1 MQSARRKLP
10 AFSAALCAAVA
21 ALCLLAVS
29 AQAATYPPGGGAFN
43 GGLEGWT
50 TPVKP
55 ACNIPLMGLCT
66 TTAGYD
72 GENGN
77 PAGSLAANTTI
88 LLNLGGVFKST
99 AVFQSPNFTA
109 SEGGAATLHVDREL
123 ASGNLLDLAPK
134 ADYVVTLIDRSTGIG
149 SEAITDSVA
158 GVNAAFTGKDGAATL
173 VAGHSYAISID
184 AETSSSVANVGLLGS
199 TSLRFDN
206 VSLTVGTSGG
216 GGGGGGNNGGNG
228 GNGNGGGG
236 GGAGNGA
243 NGLSDSRLLSLLQS
257 SSGGTAVLKGNRLF
271 VKRPCPAKIGRSCHL
286 SIQGLLKK
294 NKPATTKRTSKVAKG
309 KTKQLVLKVKP
320 KAKAKLA
327 TSKRLLF
334 KETVK
339 AGQAKAT
346 VYKRL
351 KLIRRR

>member
-1 MQSARRKLP
+1 M
-10 AFSAALCAAVA
+10 FSAVCCAAVVA
-21 ALCLLAVS
+21 ACLVAGS
-29 AQAATYPPGGGAFN
+29 AQAATYPSGGGAFN

-50 TPVKP
+50 MPVKP

-72 GENGN
+72 GEGGN
-77 PAGSLAANTTI
+77 PAGSLVANTTI
-88 LLNLGGVFKST
+88 LVNLGGTFKST
-99 AVFQSPNFTA
+99 ATFQSPNFTA
-109 SEGGAATLHVDREL
+109 GEGGAATLHLDRQL

-134 ADYVVTLIDRSTGIG
+134 ADYVVTLNDRSSGVS
-149 SEAITDSVA
+149 SEVITDSI
-158 GVNAAFTGKDGAATL
+158 GGTEAAFKGKDGAATL
-173 VAGHSYAISID
+173 IAGHTYAISID

-199 TSLRFDN
+199 SALRFDN
-206 VSLTVGTSGG
+206 VSLTVGSSGGNGGNGG
-216 GGGGGGNNGGNG
+216 GGAKNGGNG
-228 GNGNGGGG
+228 GNG

-243 NGLSDSRLLSLLQS
+243 NSLSDSRLLSLLQS
-257 SSGGTAVLKGNRLF
+257 SGGGTAVLKGKRLF
-271 VKRPCPAKIGRSCHL
+271 VKTPCPAKVGRGCRV

-294 NKPATTKRTSKVAKG
+294 RKPATTKRTSKVAKG

-320 KAKAKLA
+320 KAKARLA
-327 TSKRLLF
+327 KSKRLLF

-351 KLIRRR
+351 KLMRR

>member
-10 AFSAALCAAVA
+10 ALSAACCAAVA
-21 ALCLLAVS
+21 ALCLLAGS
-29 AQAATYPPGGGAFN
+29 TQAATYPSGGGAFN

-50 TPVKP
+50 MPVKP

-72 GENGN
+72 DENGN

-88 LLNLGGVFKST
+88 LLNLGGVFKAT
-99 AVFQSPNFTA
+99 AAFQSPNFTA

-123 ASGNLLDLAPK
+123 ASGNLLDLTPK
-134 ADYVVTLIDRSTGIG
+134 ADYVVTLIDRSSGVS
-149 SEAITDSVA
+149 SEAIADSVA
-158 GVNAAFTGKDGAATL
+158 GANAAFTGKDGAATL
-173 VAGHSYAISID
+173 VAGHVYAISID

-206 VSLTVGTSGG
+206 VSLTVGSSGG
-216 GGGGGGNNGGNG
+216 NDGNGGGGNGGDGGN
-228 GNGNGGGG
+228 G
-236 GGAGNGA
+236 GGAGNGVS
-243 NGLSDSRLLSLLQS
+243 GLSSSRLLSLLQS
-257 SSGGTAVLKGNRLF
+257 SSGGTAVLKGKRLF
-271 VKRPCPAKIGRSCHL
+271 VKTPCPAKVGSSCRV

-294 NKPATTKRTSKVAKG
+294 HKPATTKRTSKVAKG
-309 KTKQLVLKVKP
+309 KAKQLVLKVKP
-320 KAKAKLA
+320 KARAKLA
-327 TSKRLLF
+327 NNKRLLF

-351 KLIRRR
+351 KLIRR